1 MRAKTEDDLNLNL
14 HLNAIPTI
22 LHVIKELVPL
32 NDFLTAFWL

>member
-1 MRAKTEDDLNLNL
+1 MRTKTEDLILDL
-14 HLNAIPTI
+14 HLNALRII